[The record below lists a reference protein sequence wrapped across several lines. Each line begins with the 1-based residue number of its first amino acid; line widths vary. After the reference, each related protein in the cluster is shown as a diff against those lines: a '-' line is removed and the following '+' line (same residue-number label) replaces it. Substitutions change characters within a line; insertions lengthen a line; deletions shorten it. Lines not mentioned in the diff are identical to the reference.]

1 MARPGKRGVDYLPL
15 DIHMNDS
22 MKFVEL
28 RYGLKGFAVVVKL
41 WMKIYD
47 NGYYCE
53 WNEDVALMFA
63 GENRVGVN
71 AVSEI
76 LNEAI
81 KRGIFDK
88 QLYEKYGILTS
99 QGIQKRYLEMT
110 SRRRRVDLKEEYL
123 LIDIPENTVNVYI
136 NGVNVSNNPENDYR
150 NPQSKVKENKVNKSK
165 VNDSNTTGKTA
176 VIFKRYESMTGRSV
190 TPTMISDID
199 SFIAEGTEVDLILA
213 VIDYAVDAGKGNWNY
228 MRGTVN
234 HLLGEG
240 VRSLKAYKTK
250 QAGRSAMKKNTSNSQ
265 RSKFN
270 NYDDTNKTDYEK
282 LEAELLEQMLST

>member
-76 LNEAI
+76 LSEAI
-81 KRGIFDK
+81 KRGIFNK

-240 VRSLKAYKTK
+240 VRSLKAYRTK

-270 NYDDTNKTDYEK
+270 NYEDTNKTDYEK